1 MNKSIYSLVL
11 SDEVVDA
18 VDALARS
25 AGMSRSAMIN
35 GILAERVAF
44 VTPEMRLRGIL
55 ESLANSMTDAFMLS
69 EKPTGSTLVCR
80 TSLKYRYKPTVKY
93 SVEIF
98 SENGKRAAGS
108 REDHAQRRDTMSR
121 PQAWAAA
128 GSREDHAQRRDTMSR
143 PQAWAGQLKVSF
155 RSQNAQL
162 IGDLTEF
169 FKCWTALEQKYI
181 AERISGDIL
190 YTIQDGRFTRT
201 LNMPSGGISED
212 ELGTAVADYMA
223 MLDGAMK
230 EYFLRLPD
238 EREAARAAED
248 HYRPR
253 IAVREVIV

>member
-11 SDEVVDA
+11 SDEVVEA
-18 VDALARS
+18 VDALARG

-35 GILAERVAF
+35 RILAEKVAF
-44 VTPEMRLRGIL
+44 VTPEMRLREIL
-55 ESLANSMTDAFMLS
+55 ESLARSMTDQFMLS
-69 EKPTGSTLVCR
+69 EKPTGSTLSAR

-93 SVEIF
+93 SVEIY
-98 SENGKRAAGS
+98 SENGKRAGEL
-108 REDHAQRRDTMSR
+108 R
-121 PQAWAAA
+121 
-128 GSREDHAQRRDTMSR
+128 
-143 PQAWAGQLKVSF
+143 VSF

-181 AERISGDIL
+181 ADKISGDIL

-201 LNMPSGGISED
+201 LNMPRGDISED

-230 EYFLRLPD
+230 EYFLKLPD
-238 EREAARAAED
+238 TESAARAAEKY
-248 HYRPR
+248 YRER
-253 IAVREVIV
+253 IAVHGVII